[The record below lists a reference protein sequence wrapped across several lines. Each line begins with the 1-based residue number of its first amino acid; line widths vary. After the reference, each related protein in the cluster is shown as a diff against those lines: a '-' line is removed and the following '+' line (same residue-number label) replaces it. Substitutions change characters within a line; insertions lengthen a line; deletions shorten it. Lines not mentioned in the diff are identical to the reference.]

1 MIFLSRWLWSVVTGP
16 GSRHVIR
23 QIGGLV
29 LDHCHRVTRH
39 DDEYNSDVGAP
50 PLATTRP
57 LAGDD
62 NYFRKPAVSPL

>member
-29 LDHCHRVTRH
+29 LDHWTTVTASPDMMMNTILMSARH
-39 DDEYNSDVGAP
+39 H
-50 PLATTRP
+50 
-57 LAGDD
+57 
-62 NYFRKPAVSPL
+62 